1 MINFVAAANKGLEL
15 LTSNDEVIAI
25 HSVEH
30 GVRVF
35 AEQDFSD
42 TLMLSSSMDFAIEEG
57 FDTEDGAKMMLGEII
72 DAVNFAT
79 NAGDWA

>member
-1 MINFVAAANKGLEL
+1 

-25 HSVEH
+25 HSVEQ

-35 AEQDFSD
+35 AEQDFAQS
-42 TLMLSSSMDFAIEEG
+42 LMLSSSMDFAIEEG
-57 FDTEDGAKMMLGEII
+57 FDTEDGAKMMLGEIL

-79 NAGDWA
+79 NAGDYA